1 MYTEQTNETLALA
14 NQALEL
20 MNADIRTD
28 HYDGEHSLYRLAAYV
43 PINQFVPN
51 FYDSPELEYILTYLS
66 NLPVKPH
73 RIFVDGAGGVEV
85 DWFANGAQVVTSKTQ
100 YVQLIMEFEWFL
112 KVHSS
117 AFFTLELQEGMFSDD
132 PNERITGYPS
142 EELNFKPKF
151 NAECFGNDG
160 VIEAIRC

>member
-1 MYTEQTNETLALA
+1 MYTKQTNETLELA
-14 NQALEL
+14 NQALKL
-20 MNADIRTD
+20 MNTDICTD

-43 PINQFVPN
+43 PINQFVPY

-66 NLPVKPH
+66 TLPVRPH

-85 DWFANGAQVVTSKTQ
+85 DWFANDALVVTSKAQ
-100 YVQLIMEFEWFL
+100 YVQLIMEFQMFL
-112 KVHSS
+112 QTYSS
-117 AFFTLELQEGMFSDD
+117 SFFTLEMQEGIFSDD

>member
-20 MNADIRTD
+20 MNTDIRTD
-28 HYDGEHSLYRLAAYV
+28 YYNGEYSLYRFAAR
-43 PINQFVPN
+43 INLNKFVPY
-51 FYDSPELEYILTYLS
+51 FYDSPELKYILNYLS

-73 RIFVDGAGGVEV
+73 RIFVDFTGSIDI
-85 DWFANGAQVVTSKTQ
+85 DWFANNALVVTSKAQ
-100 YVQLIMEFEWFL
+100 YVQLIMEFQLFL
-112 KVHSS
+112 QTYSS
-117 AFFTLELQEGMFSDD
+117 PFFSFELQEGMFSDD
-132 PNERITGYPS
+132 PNERITSYPS

-151 NAECFGNDG
+151 NAECFGCDG